1 MNETMNRYVVKR
13 GKDRIGLVGGRM
25 VWAQTLAVLALSLT
39 LFPCVEAA
47 GQGMASAETN
57 VLRARLQNGL
67 RVVIVRNTLAPTVT
81 TMVNYLAGSNET
93 PPGFPGTAHAQEHM
107 MFRGSPGLS
116 ADQLAEISAAMGGTF
131 NADTQQ
137 TVTQYFFSVPADDL
151 DLALHIE
158 SVRMRGVLD
167 TNKLWDEERGA
178 IEQEVARDHSN
189 PFFLFYIKLLAALY
203 QGTPLENSGLGTRP
217 SFNRTTGAMLKKY
230 YDEWYAPN
238 NAVIVIVGD
247 VEPQQAL
254 AQVKDLFGD
263 IPSKKLPPRP
273 VVHLQP
279 VKPQNMNIPSDFP
292 FGVVAISFRMPGT
305 NSPDYAASEVLSDV
319 LNSQRGTLY
328 ALVPEGKALFSEFDF
343 ESLPQSGLGIAL
355 AGYPKGANSAELMSE
370 VREILANDL
379 KNGVPDDLV
388 TAAKLHELTQN
399 ELQKNSL
406 FGLAS
411 AWSQAVAVE
420 GRSSPEDDVRAIQ
433 RVTVADVDRV
443 ARQYLSLNRTIMA
456 TLPPQ
461 PSGKPVSRN
470 TFGGAESFAPK
481 HVKLVPL
488 PAWAASALARLTVP
502 HPTTDPVVSALPDG
516 IKLVV
521 QPETVSNTVSVYGH
535 IKNNSDLETPK
546 GQEGANDVLSQLF
559 SFGTTTLNRIE
570 FQKALDQIGA
580 NESAGADF
588 SLQVLANQF
597 NRGVELLADNE
608 LHPALPERAFRIMQQ
623 QEARFVAG
631 QLQSPQYLAHRAL
644 DAGLYPTNDPT
655 LRQAT
660 PSTVSSLTLGD
671 LKNYYSHT
679 FRPDLTT
686 IVVIG
691 KVTPESARTA
701 IEKCFGAWMVSGK
714 KPDTTLPAVPLNRP
728 TATTVPDKSRV
739 QDAVTLAETLGI
751 TRFSPDY
758 FALRLGN
765 EVLGGGFYASRLG
778 QDLRENSGLV
788 YYVSSS
794 LNAGKTRTIYTVT
807 YGCDPP
813 NVYKARAVVGR
824 DLKSMQ
830 TAPVSDHQL
839 DETKAMLIRQ
849 IPLSESSVDSIAGR
863 WIALSDLGLPL
874 DEPIIEA
881 HHYLELTPQQVQAA
895 FAKWIRPTDLVQV
908 VQGPNPQ

>member
-1 MNETMNRYVVKR
+1 MNGKLVKR
-13 GKDRIGLVGGRM
+13 GTDHIVLIGGR
-25 VWAQTLAVLALSLT
+25 VLGAHVLALLALALT
-39 LFPCVEAA
+39 LAPRVEAA
-47 GQGMASAETN
+47 GQGMASAQSN
-57 VLRARLQNGL
+57 VLRARLSNGL

-158 SVRMRGVLD
+158 SIRMRGVLD
-167 TNKLWDEERGA
+167 SDKLWDQERGA
-178 IEQEVARDHSN
+178 IEQEVAQDHSN

-203 QGTPLENSGLGTRP
+203 QGTPFQNSGLGTRP
-217 SFNRTTGAMLKKY
+217 SFNKTTGAMLKKY

-238 NAVIVIVGD
+238 NAVLVMVGD

-254 AQVKDLFGD
+254 AEVKSLFGG
-263 IPSKKLPPRP
+263 IPSKELPSRP
-273 VVHLQP
+273 AIHLQP
-279 VKPQNMNIPSDFP
+279 VNSQNMNVPSDFP
-292 FGVVAISFRMPGT
+292 FGVVAVSFRMPGT
-305 NSPDYAASEVLSDV
+305 DSPDYAASDVLADV

-328 ALVPEGKALFSEFDF
+328 TLVPEGKALFSAFDF
-343 ESLPQSGLGIAL
+343 ESLPQAGLGIAL
-355 AGYPKGANSAELMSE
+355 AGYPKGANSADLMTE
-370 VREILANDL
+370 VRNILANDV
-379 KNGVPDDLV
+379 KNGVPADLV
-388 TAAKLHELTQN
+388 TAAKLHELAQN
-399 ELQKNSL
+399 ELQKNSV

-420 GRSSPEDDVRAIQ
+420 GRRSPEDDIQAIQ
-433 RVTVADVDRV
+433 RVTVADVNRV
-443 ARQYLSLNRTIMA
+443 ARQYLTLDHTITA

-461 PSGKPVSRN
+461 PSGKPVSRK

-488 PAWAASALARLTVP
+488 PEWAASALSRLTVP
-502 HPTTDPVVSALPDG
+502 QSTTNPVVCTLPDG
-516 IKLVV
+516 IKLIV
-521 QPETVSNTVSVYGH
+521 QPEAVSNTVSVYGH

-546 GQEGANDVLSQLF
+546 GKEGASDVLSQLF
-559 SFGTTTLNRIE
+559 SFGTTTLNRIQ

-580 NESAGADF
+580 NESAGTDF

-608 LHPALPERAFRIMQQ
+608 LHPALPDRAFRIMQQ
-623 QEARFVAG
+623 QEARYVAG
-631 QLQSPQYLAHRAL
+631 QLQSPQYLARRAV
-644 DAGLYPTNDPT
+644 DAGLYPHDDPT
-655 LRQAT
+655 LRQTT

-671 LKNYYSHT
+671 LKDYYSES
-679 FRPDLTT
+679 FRPDLTA

-691 KVTPESARTA
+691 KVTPETA
-701 IEKCFGAWMVSGK
+701 KSVIEKYFGAWTATGK
-714 KPDTTLPAVPLNRP
+714 KPETVLPSVPLNHP

-758 FALRLGN
+758 YALRLGN

-794 LNAGKTRTIYTVT
+794 LNAGKRRTVYTVT

-813 NVYKARAVVGR
+813 NVYKARAVVVR
-824 DLKSMQ
+824 DLKFMQ
-830 TAPVSDHQL
+830 SSPTSDHQL
-839 DETKAMLIRQ
+839 NESKALLIRQ
-849 IPLSESSVDSIAGR
+849 IPLSESSVDSIANR

-874 DEPIIEA
+874 DEPTIA
-881 HHYLELTPQQVQAA
+881 ARHYLQLTPQQVMAA
-895 FAKWIRPTDLVQV
+895 FAKWIRPAALVQV